1 MERFTSYARVS
12 CNGDFITNPLRE
24 RDESLS
30 FLNPR
35 ISRANKNRL
44 IAILFQA
51 RRHFKTALMYLLSIF
66 KITLRWK
73 VEIFSTYLR
82 FMLSFVCPSSPCLLS
97 FFFLRLVCFKRYVN
111 GIAIARY
118 FHWHVLFTGR
128 AKRIVFVALF
138 QSSYQSDCAS
148 NFPGAFMHF
157 ERCA

>member
-35 ISRANKNRL
+35 TSRANKNRL

-82 FMLSFVCPSSPCLLS
+82 FMLSFVCPSSPYLLS
-97 FFFLRLVCFKRYVN
+97 FFFSSSR
-111 GIAIARY
+111 
-118 FHWHVLFTGR
+118 
-128 AKRIVFVALF
+128 LF
-138 QSSYQSDCAS
+138 QTLRKWDRHSQVFPLARLIHRPGKKDCFRRFIS
-148 NFPGAFMHF
+148 ILLSKRLRFQFPRRFHAL
-157 ERCA
+157 